1 MVFCVI
7 IPSFFSFWLLVFW
20 GGFVFFWGG
29 SLGGRGDIHVN
40 INPESECP
48 NTFTLPNFSIIFYFK
63 NNSTVSSLDLSSNGL
78 GSAGLFYILEML
90 QSNKIISDI
99 VSKVLHVYVVLFF
112 LNARESIKHL

>member
-1 MVFCVI
+1 M
-7 IPSFFSFWLLVFW
+7 
-20 GGFVFFWGG
+20 
-29 SLGGRGDIHVN
+29 GGRGDIHVN
-40 INPESECP
+40 INLESECP